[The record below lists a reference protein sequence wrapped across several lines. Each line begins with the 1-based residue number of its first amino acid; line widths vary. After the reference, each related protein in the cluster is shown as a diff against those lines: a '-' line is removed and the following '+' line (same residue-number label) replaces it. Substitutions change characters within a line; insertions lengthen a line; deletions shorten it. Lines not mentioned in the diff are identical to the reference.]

1 VFKDYPSRRVQQRGI
16 LCPPK
21 RSCRKNYPAIPNWE
35 PNLFSD
41 DVKSMNRE
49 KTPVLTPA
57 VSHGSRENNDIPTK
71 RDMISDMPNT
81 GDETPTRFT
90 PALW

>member
-1 VFKDYPSRRVQQRGI
+1 
-16 LCPPK
+16 
-21 RSCRKNYPAIPNWE
+21 
-35 PNLFSD
+35 
-41 DVKSMNRE
+41 MNRE